1 MEEEQKDLKVGE
13 EETPPGND
21 PPEEKT
27 TKPEESA
34 SKVPDGMVQISEA
47 ELQKL
52 KEEKENYRK
61 GMLSVKRK
69 GRTLP
74 GVEPEKKP
82 KVDDYGDPV
91 TEPEFITKKEFIAK
105 EQKLAISEACKDS
118 ETDEYYDDIIFYY
131 RPEHGQDDR
140 DNILLDIQ
148 KAKKLWRADNPI
160 VDNTAKK
167 VTVELANDKGL
178 GSGKKK
184 DATPVPERK
193 HIIPKHEKME
203 TWFDKK

>member
-13 EETPPGND
+13 EETPTGD
-21 PPEEKT
+21 DLPEEKT

-34 SKVPDGMVQISEA
+34 SKVPDGMVQISKA
-47 ELQKL
+47 ELEKL
-52 KEEKENYRK
+52 EEEKENYRK

-74 GVEPEKKP
+74 GVESENKP
-82 KVDDYGDPV
+82 KVDDYGDIVP
-91 TEPEFITKKEFIAK
+91 EPEFITKKEFIAK

-118 ETDEYYDDIIFYY
+118 ETDEYFDDIMFYY

-148 KAKKLWRADNPI
+148 KAKKLWRADNPK

-167 VTVELANDKGL
+167 VAVELAADKGL

-184 DATPVPERK
+184 EATPAPERK
-193 HIIPKHEKME
+193 HIIPKHEKMTE
-203 TWFDKK
+203 WFK